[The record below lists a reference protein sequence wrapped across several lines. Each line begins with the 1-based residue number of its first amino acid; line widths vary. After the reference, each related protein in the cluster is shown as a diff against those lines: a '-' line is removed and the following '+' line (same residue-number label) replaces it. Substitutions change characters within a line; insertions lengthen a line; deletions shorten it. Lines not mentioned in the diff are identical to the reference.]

1 MKKLMIAAAAA
12 ALVGGAFAAGD
23 CTPDAP
29 GEVVTPA
36 LVYQFKATVKTTK
49 GLAVKSVTNDK
60 GSTCTPGAGRVET
73 PFIVRV
79 PDTTKFQGWI
89 YECDYVCDTIGTGNV
104 VVWDS
109 KRKAQLEGA
118 AFDTEE
124 EVLNVMGKKQANAEW
139 AWKFAG
145 AATYADGVQQ
155 AYALTGAGLGKYS
168 AKKGFYTSFSG
179 NFAGTAD
186 ASYNLVK
193 NAECDP
199 SQVWKCT
206 DLTAEGL
213 VDAKTVAYG
222 SWTAKYSASASKK
235 FKKNGYLNVP
245 SYVTYSVEP

>member
-12 ALVGGAFAAGD
+12 ALVGGAFAAN
-23 CTPDAP
+23 CQPDDPVAAP
-29 GEVVTPA
+29 SSA
-36 LVYQFKATVKTTK
+36 IVYQFKATVKTTK
-49 GLAVKSVTNDK
+49 GLAVKSVTNDR
-60 GSTCTPGAGRVET
+60 GSTCRPGEGRDEQT
-73 PFIVRV
+73 FIVRV

-89 YECDYVCDTIGTGNV
+89 YDCEPSCNLIESGEV

-109 KRKAQLEGA
+109 KRKAQLDGA
-118 AFDTEE
+118 AFAT
-124 EVLNVMGKKQANAEW
+124 LFINVMGKKQANAEW
-139 AWKFAG
+139 AWTFAG
-145 AATYADGVQQ
+145 AAVYADGVQQ
-155 AYALTGAGLGKYS
+155 AYELTGSGLGKFS
-168 AKKGFYTSFSG
+168 AKKDFYTSFSG

-213 VDAKTVAYG
+213 TDEKTVAYG

-235 FKKNGYLNVP
+235 FTKNGYLNVP